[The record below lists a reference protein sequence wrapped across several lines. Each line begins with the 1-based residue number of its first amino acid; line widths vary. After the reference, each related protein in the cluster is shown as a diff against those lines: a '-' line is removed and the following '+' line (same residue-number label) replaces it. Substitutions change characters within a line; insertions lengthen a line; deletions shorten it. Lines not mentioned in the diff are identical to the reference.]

1 MALVAVVFA
10 FASCNKLSKQTV
22 YNTNGQQPPV
32 TPDSVVLKSGVIVI
46 DSTQW
51 LLASTASQISQGTYT
66 YFGNNLPNF
75 IVNDIIVGMTG
86 EGYLRKVT
94 SVASQAGQV
103 TLGTIPAK
111 LEDVFLQANINFGTA
126 LSNTYDISNTT
137 LFQDGIASV
146 KTTSGTISI
155 NPNWNFNM
163 QFQNGGMTEFSAIC
177 QNGTLNANVQMNVSS
192 SSAENVNSSVVLNP
206 VPSRTIIW
214 IGQLPIV
221 VTTYLSYVANVTGN
235 VTSLTNGTA
244 AFNTSDNFTIGDVY
258 SEGAWLGTYNFSHT
272 AALTNS
278 VPPLAGFNLSCSIA
292 PQMVQ
297 KIYGVVCPTATFSMN
312 TLESTT
318 DGFTEQQSFNVSGN
332 ILGYGIPDNNLTWN
346 TDTVSLQATTT
357 NLKLVKTSGD
367 GQVGAPFEYLG
378 APLVVQ
384 VTDNSGVGQAGITV
398 YFTVT
403 SGGGTVSH
411 YSVSTNASGFAQTN
425 WLLGDPATSAQKV
438 QVVGRTATGSQI
450 SGSPVTFTAL

>member
-1 MALVAVVFA
+1 
-10 FASCNKLSKQTV
+10 
-22 YNTNGQQPPV
+22 
-32 TPDSVVLKSGVIVI
+32 
-46 DSTQW
+46 
-51 LLASTASQISQGTYT
+51 
-66 YFGNNLPNF
+66 
-75 IVNDIIVGMTG
+75 
-86 EGYLRKVT
+86 
-94 SVASQAGQV
+94 
-103 TLGTIPAK
+103 
-111 LEDVFLQANINFGTA
+111 
-126 LSNTYDISNTT
+126 
-137 LFQDGIASV
+137 
-146 KTTSGTISI
+146 
-155 NPNWNFNM
+155 
-163 QFQNGGMTEFSAIC
+163 
-177 QNGTLNANVQMNVSS
+177 
-192 SSAENVNSSVVLNP
+192 
-206 VPSRTIIW
+206 
-214 IGQLPIV
+214 
-221 VTTYLSYVANVTGN
+221 
-235 VTSLTNGTA
+235 
-244 AFNTSDNFTIGDVY
+244 
-258 SEGAWLGTYNFSHT
+258 
-272 AALTNS
+272 
-278 VPPLAGFNLSCSIA
+278 
-292 PQMVQ
+292 MVQ